1 MVDLRPAGYV
11 IGLLLMVLGLTMV
24 IPMGL
29 DWLDSSSN
37 WLAFALSSFTTT
49 IMGAVIALASQ
60 NTSKVNLNIQQT
72 FFLTTN
78 VWLIL
83 PIFGALPFI
92 FGATEARFIDA
103 FLKRCLDLQ
112 PLDLLYLVHWKN
124 YLEVCF
130 CGEV

>member
-60 NTSKVNLNIQQT
+60 NTSKVN
-72 FFLTTN
+72 
-78 VWLIL
+78 
-83 PIFGALPFI
+83 
-92 FGATEARFIDA
+92 
-103 FLKRCLDLQ
+103 
-112 PLDLLYLVHWKN
+112 
-124 YLEVCF
+124 
-130 CGEV
+130 